1 MTGTIRVNGSE
12 KPLTA
17 TTVSELLRAEGVN
30 PAAPF
35 LAVAVNATVVP
46 RTEWTA
52 ATLRSGDEIE
62 IVKPF
67 SGG

>member
-1 MTGTIRVNGSE
+1 MTTTVRVNGAE
-12 KPLTA
+12 KPFTA
-17 TTVSELLRAEGVN
+17 STVSDLLKDEGVD

-35 LAVAVNATVVP
+35 LAVAVNAAVVP
-46 RTEWTA
+46 RTDWA
-52 ATLRSGDEIE
+52 AAVIRPGDEIE